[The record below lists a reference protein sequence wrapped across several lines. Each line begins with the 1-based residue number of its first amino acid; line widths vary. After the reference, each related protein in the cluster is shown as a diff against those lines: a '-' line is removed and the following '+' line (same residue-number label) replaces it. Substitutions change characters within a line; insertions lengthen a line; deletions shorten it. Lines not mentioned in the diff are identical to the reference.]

1 MYVYV
6 YNVVKGVVWKKKF
19 LYMIVLFDFY
29 VNENINYVYMLLMGV
44 DLKNV
49 CILKYICFVWFFDL
63 VIWY

>member
-6 YNVVKGVVWKKKF
+6 YNVVKGVVWKKN

-29 VNENINYVYMLLMGV
+29 VNENINYVLLLMGV

-49 CILKYICFVWFFDL
+49 FILKYICFVWFFDL